1 MSLKSIK
8 GGRGHVAPYETTH
21 ARIPVAIK
29 PYVTFVANSYKQAVE
44 DGKDG
49 TFILT
54 LDATVENIT
63 TNKVVNENNT
73 RQLALEVVKLRKQK
87 KSTKVALDNLLTA
100 ILGEDYGHNL
110 P

>member
-1 MSLKSIK
+1 MTLKSTR

-29 PYVTFVANSYKQAVE
+29 PYVNFVSDSFKKSVE
-44 DGKDG
+44 DGTDG
-49 TFILT
+49 NFVLT
-54 LDATVENIT
+54 LESTMENIT
-63 TNKVVNENNT
+63 MNKAVNENNI
-73 RQLALEVVKLRKQK
+73 RQLALEVVKLKKQK

-100 ILGEDYGHNL
+100 ILREDYD

>member
-1 MSLKSIK
+1 MTLKSTR

-29 PYVTFVANSYKQAVE
+29 PYIEFVSNSYKQSVE
-44 DGKDG
+44 DGTDG
-49 TFILT
+49 NFVLT
-54 LDATVENIT
+54 LESTIENIT
-63 TNKVVNENNT
+63 MNKGVNMNSI
-73 RQLALEVVKLRKQK
+73 RQLALEVVKLKKQK

-100 ILGEDYGHNL
+100 ILGEDYE